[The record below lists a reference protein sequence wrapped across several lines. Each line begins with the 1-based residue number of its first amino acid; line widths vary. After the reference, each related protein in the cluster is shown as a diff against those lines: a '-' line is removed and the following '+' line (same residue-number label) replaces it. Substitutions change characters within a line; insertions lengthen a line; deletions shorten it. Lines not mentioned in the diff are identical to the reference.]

1 MKKLLLFSFTF
12 LTAASLNAQS
22 CTPGANYADS
32 TYGVWPD
39 TTTNFPPGAVG
50 VPYSTDLNFKVP
62 NEVTAEVAGDD
73 PLAQGFIGSTIDGF
87 SVDGVDGLPAGFN
100 YACNIASCAYAGGAN
115 GCANLYGT
123 GTTAGTYPLTI
134 NITATVLVEIPIIGP
149 TPTDVPTSF
158 TGYKLVLGTAGN
170 IEEVIQPFSVHPN
183 PASTKITLNG
193 LSEKLNISS
202 ISISNMEGKVI
213 RTLGAIGGNSMDI
226 EISSFQSGVYF
237 VNITHETGTEVVKFV
252 KD

>member
-1 MKKLLLFSFTF
+1 MKKLLLFTFTF

-193 LSEKLNISS
+193 LSDKLNISS

-213 RTLGAIGGNSMDI
+213 RTLGAFGGNSMDI